1 MKDSKCEHFI
11 THMRPSRNQNVLGST
26 AIEHESCVW
35 ESEVAMCWILS
46 SAEHVKLGM
55 KLGRPLSKAKHTRR
69 PIANKYR
76 EGMVKRTPARGV
88 KRT

>member
-1 MKDSKCEHFI
+1 MHFH
-11 THMRPSRNQNVLGST
+11 THGRTNQNQNVLGST
-26 AIEHESCVW
+26 AKEHESCVW
-35 ESEVAMCWILS
+35 ESETAMGWILS

-55 KLGRPLSKAKHTRR
+55 KQGRPLSKAKHTRR

>member
-1 MKDSKCEHFI
+1 MCSFRH
-11 THMRPSRNQNVLGST
+11 THKQTVRDQNVLGST
-26 AIEHESCVW
+26 AKEHESCVW
-35 ESEVAMCWILS
+35 ESETAMGWILS

-55 KLGRPLSKAKHTRR
+55 KQGRPLSKAKHTRR